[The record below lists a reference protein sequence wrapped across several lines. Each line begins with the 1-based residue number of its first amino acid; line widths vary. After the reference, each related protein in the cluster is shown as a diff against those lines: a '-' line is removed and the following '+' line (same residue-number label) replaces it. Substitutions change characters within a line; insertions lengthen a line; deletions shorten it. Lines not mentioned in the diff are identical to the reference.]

1 MKKARVS
8 VIKDNIKQGTI
19 IPNFSNDCE
28 IGQWADEQMVN
39 KGHAIDKNG
48 LVDHPQYGIDNKT
61 RRKGSKAPHT
71 VGSMTI
77 DAIKKADH
85 WEDTRYYHK
94 TQNQN
99 QITYDTDFL
108 EVTTVK
114 VVDMAIDRI
123 QEKLAEG
130 FYDCRDQIRAGCRN
144 KTIKSKN
151 GWVLLDGYG
160 HENSYRMRI
169 TDKAMKQI
177 YNISGARDTFKTHFD
192 EC

>member
-8 VIKDNIKQGTI
+8 VIKDNITQGTI
-19 IPNFSNDCE
+19 IPNFTNDCDV
-28 IGQWADEQMVN
+28 GQWADNLMEN
-39 KGHAIDKNG
+39 KGHVIDKNG

-61 RRKGSKAPHT
+61 RRKGSKAAHT

-77 DAIKKADH
+77 NAIKEASK

-108 EVTTVK
+108 EVSSVK
-114 VVDMAIDRI
+114 LVDMAIDTI

-130 FYDCRDQIRAGCRN
+130 YYDCRDQIMANCRD
-144 KTIKSKN
+144 KTIKSTN
-151 GWVLLDGYG
+151 GWVILDGYG
-160 HENSYRMRI
+160 HHNSYRMRI

-177 YNISGARDTFKTHFD
+177 HNISGARDTFMKHF
-192 EC
+192 EKQ

>member
-8 VIKDNIKQGTI
+8 VIKDNITQGTS
-19 IPNFSNDCE
+19 IPSFTNDCD
-28 IGQWADEQMVN
+28 IGQWADNLMEN

-61 RRKGSKAPHT
+61 RRKGSKAAHT

-77 DAIKKADH
+77 DAIKAADK

-99 QITYDTDFL
+99 QITYDTDFF
-108 EVTTVK
+108 EVSSVK
-114 VVDMAIDRI
+114 LVDMAIDTT
-123 QEKLAEG
+123 QEKLAAG
-130 FYDCRDQIRAGCRN
+130 YYDCRDQIMANCRD
-144 KTIKSKN
+144 KTIRSKN
-151 GWVLLDGYG
+151 GWVILDGYG
-160 HENSYRMRI
+160 HHNSYRMRI

-177 YNISGARDTFKTHFD
+177 HNISAARDTFMKHF
-192 EC
+192 EKQ